1 MVTSL
6 VRTIVPYI
14 VGALV
19 AVGAYVGID
28 LPPEALTE
36 VTMPVVAAAVA
47 AVYYGVA
54 RAFEEYLPER
64 WQRLGRVLLASR
76 RSPGYH
82 TEEEAREEI
91 DRIVR
96 EARQKRRPS
105 AP

>member
-1 MVTSL
+1 MVTSI
-6 VRTIVPYI
+6 VRTVVPYI

-19 AVGAYVGID
+19 AVGAYFGVD

-36 VTMPVVAAAVA
+36 VTMPVVAAAA
-47 AVYYGVA
+47 ATVYYGVA
-54 RAFEEYLPER
+54 RAAEEYLPER
-64 WQRLGRVLLASR
+64 WQRIGKVLLASR

-82 TEEEAREEI
+82 TEEEARREI

-96 EARQKRRPS
+96 DETRKRRPS